1 MLFENKEEELR
12 ELKKIKINNPDIQ
25 IEQKNLLFSY
35 YSIKDGEN
43 IDINYPNLIINYQK
57 QFKNFFEEKKN
68 DGEENKSEKYLLIGN
83 GCKQVNIDEKPK
95 YEENKNSSKLKFND
109 SISIVL
115 PEIELNYYNEHLSL
129 KNLNELFNKC
139 IIGSRIFPA
148 YLQIAIINKN
158 DENLMNSKNYFD
170 ILYSMYKN
178 KKENDN
184 SIIKEK
190 YKDFISSFED
200 MIVKLKDTN
209 IDFKSVSELNKINK
223 NINNKNPFIKIPDK
237 IETMPQKVQWENK
250 NIIEQNIEKDFKI
263 EMMKKIENSIFKAEQ
278 IKKIDINDINLNRI
292 NNSELNSFENE
303 SNNNIKIEDNEEE
316 IKFDDILN
324 EINKDEEILL
334 FDDENDKIEKK
345 IIEFSSDTPISKIS
359 KEEFENLEKK
369 FNEDYALKYIVD
381 KMKNK
386 INKNDLNFKYELIK
400 SNLKG
405 YFPNNKNLYHE
416 IDSLLK
422 EGEKL
427 SVSSLFENSKFLSS
441 KIIATVSQINSNEEN
456 EEIPFNKIEA
466 NILIDLAR
474 TISNENRFFNMLMV
488 CGLAYA
494 LYSLKISYTLNI
506 IGDSDMKV
514 RIKNIDEPHSELI
527 FQKLYDCCFI
537 KRNVT
542 QLPTCLKYFI
552 DNFPP

>member
-1 MLFENKEEELR
+1 
-12 ELKKIKINNPDIQ
+12 
-25 IEQKNLLFSY
+25 
-35 YSIKDGEN
+35 
-43 IDINYPNLIINYQK
+43 
-57 QFKNFFEEKKN
+57 
-68 DGEENKSEKYLLIGN
+68 
-83 GCKQVNIDEKPK
+83 
-95 YEENKNSSKLKFND
+95 
-109 SISIVL
+109 
-115 PEIELNYYNEHLSL
+115 
-129 KNLNELFNKC
+129 
-139 IIGSRIFPA
+139 
-148 YLQIAIINKN
+148 
-158 DENLMNSKNYFD
+158 
-170 ILYSMYKN
+170 
-178 KKENDN
+178 
-184 SIIKEK
+184 
-190 YKDFISSFED
+190 
-200 MIVKLKDTN
+200 
-209 IDFKSVSELNKINK
+209 
-223 NINNKNPFIKIPDK
+223 
-237 IETMPQKVQWENK
+237 
-250 NIIEQNIEKDFKI
+250 
-263 EMMKKIENSIFKAEQ
+263 MKKIENSIFKAEK

-345 IIEFSSDTPISKIS
+345 IIEFFLDTPMSKIS

-386 INKNDLNFKYELIK
+386 INKNDLIFKYELIK
-400 SNLKG
+400 SNIKG

-416 IDSLLK
+416 IESLLK

-427 SVSSLFENSKFLSS
+427 SFSSLFENSKFLSS

-514 RIKNIDEPHSELI
+514 RVKNIDEPHSELI

-537 KRNVT
+537 KDDSINRVYYIFTNGFDEELKKCRAWQNKIFNEQKNSFAFIFIKSQVLEKQKNFEYKKYLEEIWNEFAEESKNSNSIVTVTKTSLKEIDKLDYLIENLSKVLLREKDSLNKNSTLKVNLLFNVDKSSILSKKYIDIFRSLLND
-542 QLPTCLKYFI
+542 QL
-552 DNFPP
+552 NFC